1 MNQGNDPFEA
11 GLRGLFPQP
20 EEAFLNRLE
29 VELVHQVAARGEM
42 RWAKDRAQR
51 MGGPFR
57 RRSVSLALALILLAI
72 IALFAIGP
80 QRVLAQI
87 RSLLAYVPG
96 IGFTEAAEAYMLP
109 APVVETRA
117 GVTLQVEQVLAEAD
131 RTIVVLNVEGLD
143 PQEQEQYLYNSFLRL
158 PDGKAVTQQ
167 GFNAELNQTTLVF
180 GRLPQGVSQ
189 VDLVWSDNLARDWS
203 QRPEQAWAI
212 PLALKPARDLDSLK
226 QAASYPLE
234 NARIA
239 YEDMIIQVTG
249 VSQGLD
255 QTAICLELLWP
266 ANSGRMPF
274 YIGRATLKDD
284 LGTNYERIWDI
295 PWDEQAQPI
304 ETVVPEAPTPGI
316 YQSVHQILVFRP
328 GVPSA
333 RSFTLTLD
341 GITLR
346 EQVEADFTLDLGSSP
361 QVGDHLPLD
370 VGFEAAGVPLHIN
383 GARVVEAEIDN
394 AGRTAGKQAALEFTL
409 DPLPKDER
417 RVVNWVN
424 FRSPQISQYLSA
436 GYSQDPA
443 TGIAVLRLPL
453 GGDDGKGIS
462 GEIHVMGDW
471 AEVVLPG
478 QLTISW
484 DAPKP

>member
-1 MNQGNDPFEA
+1 MNQGTDPLEA
-11 GLRGLFPQP
+11 GLRGLFPRP
-20 EEAFLNRLE
+20 EEAFLSRLE
-29 VELVHQVAARGEM
+29 AELVHQVAARGET
-42 RWAKDRAQR
+42 RRAKDRSQW
-51 MGGPFR
+51 MGGLFR
-57 RRSVSLALALILLAI
+57 RRSVSLALALVLLAV

-96 IGFTEAAEAYMLP
+96 IGFTETAEAYMLT

-117 GVTLQVEQVLAEAD
+117 GVTLHVEQVLAEAD

-143 PQEQEQYLYNSFLRL
+143 RQEQGQYLYNSFLRL
-158 PDGKAVTQQ
+158 PDGKVLTEQ
-167 GFNAELNQTTLVF
+167 GFSADLDQTTLVF
-180 GRLPQGVSQ
+180 GGLPQGVSQ
-189 VDLVWSDNLARDWS
+189 VELVWSDNLARDWS
-203 QRPEQAWAI
+203 QLPQQAWAI
-212 PLALKPARDLDSLK
+212 PLVLEPARGLEALKM
-226 QAASYPLE
+226 AASYPLE
-234 NARIA
+234 NTRLA
-239 YEDMIIQVTG
+239 YEDMIIQVTE

-255 QTAICLELLWP
+255 QTTIRLELLWP

-304 ETVVPEAPTPGI
+304 ETVVPEAPTPGV
-316 YQSVHQILVFRP
+316 YQGVHQTLAFRP

-333 RSFTLTLD
+333 RSFALTLD
-341 GITLR
+341 RITLR

-361 QVGDHLPLD
+361 QIGDHLPLD
-370 VGFEAAGVPLHIN
+370 VSFEAAGVPLHIN
-383 GARVVEAEIDN
+383 GAQVVEAEIDN
-394 AGRTAGKQAALEFTL
+394 AGGTARKQAALEFTL

-436 GYSQDPA
+436 DYSKDPV

-453 GGDDGKGIS
+453 GEEGGKRVS